1 MGYGGYFPWPWRHD
15 GICPPMVESMNP
27 IDNAVCFLASTG
39 LIVLVIAL
47 DVVLLALIGRYIGKR
62 IERWREERS

>member
-1 MGYGGYFPWPWRHD
+1 
-15 GICPPMVESMNP
+15 MNP